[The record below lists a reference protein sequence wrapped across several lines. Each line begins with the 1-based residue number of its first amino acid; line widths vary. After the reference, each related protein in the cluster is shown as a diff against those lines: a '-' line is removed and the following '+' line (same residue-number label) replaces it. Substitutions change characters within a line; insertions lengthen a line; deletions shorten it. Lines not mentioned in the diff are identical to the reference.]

1 MLKAERSALR
11 AGKTLN
17 DETGGGKEEPQQ
29 QMLIRPYTEVKTEL
43 TIGTD
48 G

>member
-1 MLKAERSALR
+1 MLGAERSALQ
-11 AGKTLN
+11 AGKTLD

-29 QMLIRPYTEVKTEL
+29 QMLIRPYAEVKTEL
-43 TIGTD
+43 TIDTD